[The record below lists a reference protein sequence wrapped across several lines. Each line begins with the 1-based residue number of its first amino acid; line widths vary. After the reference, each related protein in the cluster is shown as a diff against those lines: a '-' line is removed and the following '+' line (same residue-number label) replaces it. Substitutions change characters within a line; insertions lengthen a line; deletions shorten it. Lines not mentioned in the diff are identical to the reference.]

1 LGIDAIDKKILEIL
15 QSNPEASQKEIASRI
30 KLSQPSVSARIKKLK
45 KNGLLAHVVGIDIK
59 KAGLHVGKI
68 EVKEI
73 DEKFRNCPRIL
84 SILETNDGYI
94 VFVVS
99 EDYPSMEYFV
109 RKNFGE
115 KIKIILDANPNFV
128 LPLKLNK
135 NGCSNDCVKCPY
147 YVNQRC
153 SGCPF
158 SPYYKGNLLKV
169 KRKK

>member
-1 LGIDAIDKKILEIL
+1 MKIDEIDKKILEIL
-15 QSNPEASQKEIASRI
+15 QSNPEASQKEIASII

-45 KNGLLAHVVGIDIK
+45 ENGLLAHVVGIDIK

-68 EVKEI
+68 EVDAI
-73 DEKFRNCPRIL
+73 DEKFKDCPRIL

-115 KIKIILDANPNFV
+115 KIKIVLNALPSFV
-128 LPLKLNK
+128 MPLKLKEDGCEKNCLDCDYFK
-135 NGCSNDCVKCPY
+135 NGQCM
-147 YVNQRC
+147 
-153 SGCPF
+153 GCPF
-158 SPYYKGNLLKV
+158 SPHYKGNLWKV